1 MNLGALSKYKDMYVT
16 WGFLNTMY
24 VSIMPARCNSL
35 FYDTQIFDPRLDVNN
50 VYKTQSVCVIM
61 TLFFLI
67 PLLGLLVENCIVQM
81 IIPYIKQ
88 LIYV

>member
-1 MNLGALSKYKDMYVT
+1 
-16 WGFLNTMY
+16 MY
-24 VSIMPARCNSL
+24 VSLMPARCNSL

-81 IIPYIKQ
+81 VIPYIKQ
-88 LIYV
+88 LSYVLKRPDNIFSS